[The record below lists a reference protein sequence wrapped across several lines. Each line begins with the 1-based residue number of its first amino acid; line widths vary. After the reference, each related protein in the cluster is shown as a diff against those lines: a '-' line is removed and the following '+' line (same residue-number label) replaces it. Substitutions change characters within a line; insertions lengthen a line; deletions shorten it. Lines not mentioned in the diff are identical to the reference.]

1 LLAGI
6 ANGGHIHHS
15 DKSSQTGI
23 DSPQTHPYRKRNVF
37 DGKIFRPKMPR
48 YGEKRLRFVRNLTVD
63 G

>member
-1 LLAGI
+1 MAGTSI
-6 ANGGHIHHS
+6 ILINQARQELI
-15 DKSSQTGI
+15 SSNA
-23 DSPQTHPYRKRNVF
+23 SLPEMNVF